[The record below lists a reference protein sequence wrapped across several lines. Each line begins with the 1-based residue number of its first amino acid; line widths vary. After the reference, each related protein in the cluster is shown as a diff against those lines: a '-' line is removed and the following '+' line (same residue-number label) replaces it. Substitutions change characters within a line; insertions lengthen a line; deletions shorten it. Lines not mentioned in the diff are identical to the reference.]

1 MSCRQ
6 AKASNRLYDKKLLG
20 KKNLPSGLGVGHCLG
35 STSFAVPRALG
46 KDAWLVYRPLVRDCH
61 LCQDSS
67 PGTGSV

>member
-46 KDAWLVYRPLVRDCH
+46 KDAWVVYRPLVRDCH